1 MYVVALA
8 HFEGDPATDALPLA
22 SLLGASAYDVRLWLK
37 GLLPR
42 VVFRGDSMHHASS
55 VLGEM
60 VRLGHGALACHSSEV
75 VPSASMVRV
84 RRFLLDDLGISAD
97 GPESDS
103 VGWQDIRAIIH
114 VVQRT
119 AVERTTRERVV
130 LPTTRGGAVTVDRDR
145 TNHEH
150 DLEHAMYLFL
160 REGRRPWCMRERDA
174 RYVGLGDRMGATSR
188 ENFDKVL
195 ALVRARATRAR
206 FDDRF
211 ALGEMPVSRDVAV
224 RGAGQPEPTLS
235 VPRESDLSLHLLVT
249 WLTRDMAAP
258 YRASAGEDR
267 SG

>member
-8 HFEGDPATDALPLA
+8 HFEGDPTTDAPALA

-42 VVFRGDSMHHASS
+42 VVFRSDSLHHASS
-55 VLGEM
+55 VLSGM
-60 VRLGHGALACHSSEV
+60 IRLGHGALACHSSEV

-103 VGWQDIRAIIH
+103 VGWQDIRAVIH

-119 AVERTTRERVV
+119 TVDRTTRERVV
-130 LPTTRGGAVTVDRDR
+130 LPTTRGGAVAVDRDR

-150 DLEHAMYLFL
+150 DLEHVLYMFL
-160 REGRRPWCMRERDA
+160 REARRPWCLRERDA
-174 RYVGLGDRMGATSR
+174 RYIGLGDRMGATSR
-188 ENFDKVL
+188 ENFEKVL
-195 ALVRARATRAR
+195 TLVRARATRAR

-211 ALGEMPVSRDVAV
+211 ALGEMPVSRNVAV

-235 VPRESDLSLHLLVT
+235 MPRESDLILHLLVT

-258 YRASAGEDR
+258 YRAPPGEHPF
-267 SG
+267 G